1 MSKFTEKLEDIFD
14 GEFIF
19 THVVSRII
27 VLLPAAAIVWF
38 MWYLDLWSIFDPTP
52 REVWQQRADSLPA
65 LTTDRQI
72 ADAIAG
78 EPRTYLIKNY
88 CFQQGTTIR
97 DTLFDLLTG
106 EYMLIDIHGEVHTR
120 RGFGDHKTEYWTDR
134 RLTTLFGGLEIGSGT
149 PIHNADSLSVIFSSK
164 NYWQTLTDDEVDR
177 NKLGHVQQKMYY
189 YPDRT
194 MNLDSIGAIIDELP
208 EQFHK
213 SVVRTREQL
222 GKFIKT
228 YEARYTLTF
237 MKRDTPATFAA
248 VLGDG
253 KADFHAFHDIANY
266 FLVGCD
272 NVTDTSDYETNFNLG
287 MKIGAWIVFG
297 LWLLMFIFAHKL
309 FNRD

>member
-1 MSKFTEKLEDIFD
+1 MSKFTDKLEDIFD
-14 GEFIF
+14 GDFVI
-19 THVVSRII
+19 THIIPRIV
-27 VLLPAAAIVWF
+27 VLLPAVILFLVVKYWF
-38 MWYLDLWSIFDPTP
+38 AGLFDPLP

-65 LTTDRQI
+65 ITTDSQI

-97 DTLFDLLTG
+97 DTLFQLLTG
-106 EYMLIDIHGEVHTR
+106 EYMLIDIHSEVHTR
-120 RGFGDHKTEYWTDR
+120 RGYGDNKTDYWTDR
-134 RLTTLFGGLEIGSGT
+134 HLTTLFGGLSIGNGT
-149 PIHNADSLSVIFSSK
+149 PVQNADSLTIIFSSA
-164 NYWQTLTDDEVDR
+164 NYWQNLTDDEVDH

-222 GKFIKT
+222 GEFIKT

-287 MKIGAWIVFG
+287 MKIGAWFIFG
-297 LWLLMFIFAHKL
+297 CLALLFVFAHKL

>member
-14 GEFIF
+14 REFVIY
-19 THVVSRII
+19 HIVSRII
-27 VLLPAAAIVWF
+27 VLLPVAVIAWWI
-38 MWYLDLWSIFDPTP
+38 WYLDLYSMFDPSP

-97 DTLFDLLTG
+97 DTLFQLLTG
-106 EYMLIDIHGEVHTR
+106 EYMLIDIHSEVHTR
-120 RGFGDHKTEYWTDR
+120 RGYGDNKTDYWADR
-134 RLTTLFGGLEIGSGT
+134 HLTTLFGGLSIGNGT
-149 PIHNADSLSVIFSSK
+149 PVQNADSLTIIFSSA
-164 NYWQTLTDDEVDR
+164 NYWQNLTDDEVDH

-194 MNLDSIGAIIDELP
+194 MNLDSIGAIIDEIP

-228 YEARYTLTF
+228 FDTRYTLTF
-237 MKRDTPATFAA
+237 LKRDTPVTFAA
-248 VLGDG
+248 VLGND
-253 KADFHAFHDIANY
+253 KADFNAFQDGDNY
-266 FLVGCD
+266 LLVGCD
-272 NVTDTSDYETNFNLG
+272 KVSDTSDYETNFLLG
-287 MKIGAWIVFG
+287 MKIGAWFIAGV
-297 LWLLMFIFAHKL
+297 LLLMFIFAHKL
-309 FNRD
+309 FQKD

>member
-1 MSKFTEKLEDIFD
+1 MSKFTDKLEDIFD
-14 GEFIF
+14 GDFVI
-19 THVVSRII
+19 THIIPRIV
-27 VLLPAAAIVWF
+27 VLLPAVILFLVVKYWF
-38 MWYLDLWSIFDPTP
+38 AGLFAPSP

-65 LTTDRQI
+65 ITTDSQI

-97 DTLFDLLTG
+97 DTLFQLLTG
-106 EYMLIDIHGEVHTR
+106 EYMLIDIHSEVHTR
-120 RGFGDHKTEYWTDR
+120 RGYGDNKTDYWADR
-134 RLTTLFGGLEIGSGT
+134 HLTTLFGGLSIGNGT
-149 PIHNADSLSVIFSSK
+149 PVQNADSLSIIFSSA
-164 NYWQTLTDDEVDR
+164 NYWQNLTDDEVDH

-194 MNLDSIGAIIDELP
+194 MNLDSIGAIIDEIP

-228 YEARYTLTF
+228 FNTRYTFSFL
-237 MKRDTPATFAA
+237 KRDTPATFAA

-253 KADFHAFHDIANY
+253 KADFHAFPDGNN
-266 FLVGCD
+266 FLLVGSD
-272 NVTDTSDYETNFNLG
+272 NVSDTSDYTTNFNLG
-287 MKIGAWIVFG
+287 VKIAVWFFAGV
-297 LWLLMFIFAHKL
+297 LLLMFIFAHKL
-309 FNRD
+309 FEKDN